1 MVSNFVCYLN
11 HCMVNGLLYKS
22 LSMIVNFLVF
32 VPPPHFPESKE
43 IVIFTLKHNVNFQ
56 KDLCQPLV
64 PKAV

>member
-11 HCMVNGLLYKS
+11 HCMLNVLYKS
-22 LSMIVNFLVF
+22 LSMFGDFLVF

-43 IVIFTLKHNVNFQ
+43 IDTFTLEHNVNFQ
-56 KDLCQPLV
+56 KDYANQSLA